1 MNPFLFRLMIPFA
14 KKRSLRHGLSMPSKG
29 VTGISLTAII
39 NGSGGIRL
47 FG

>member
-1 MNPFLFRLMIPFA
+1 MIPFV
-14 KKRSLRHGLSMPSKG
+14 KKRSLRHGQRTPFKG
-29 VTGISLTAII
+29 VTGLSLTAII